1 MHNSINFK
9 TKKKKKKSKIYVLWS
24 NFLHQKKGK
33 YSKLKSSLNF
43 FKPKNVSPSGLII
56 MFGNRGKGKSTDI
69 AKRYHKLYK
78 LRKKGKCPYKYFYTN
93 LKMYNVDPEFYR
105 YLDLNNF
112 DFINYL
118 GDIMS
123 DYGCIC
129 DRKFTPYRIEKNS
142 YICID
147 ELGLIFHNREY
158 KTFPKE
164 FTKFVKL
171 IRKFGIYMVG
181 YSQAFDIDKAIRTSS
196 NELYLM
202 NRIGHITFS
211 RLIKKYI
218 GVNEKD
224 ENGNSDSQIADK
236 VKFSSIF
243 EKGSILLTY
252 IPFYTD
258 YFNSFD

>member
-1 MHNSINFK
+1 MH
-9 TKKKKKKSKIYVLWS
+9 KSKNIKLNKKYNQLL
-24 NFLHQKKGK
+24 NKFLTQKINL
-33 YSKLKSSLNF
+33 YSKFKSWLNF
-43 FKPKNVSPSGLII
+43 FRKKNVSPSGLII
-56 MFGNRGKGKSTDI
+56 CFGNRGKGKSTDI
-69 AKRYHKLYK
+69 AKRYHQLAK

-93 LKMYNVDPEFYR
+93 LKMYNVDTTFYR
-105 YLDLNNF
+105 YLDLNNY
-112 DFINYL
+112 DFTNYL
-118 GDIMS
+118 GDIMRN
-123 DYGCIC
+123 YGCIC
-129 DRKFTPYRIEKNS
+129 DSKDLPFTIEKNS

-147 ELGLIFHNREY
+147 ELGLIYHNRDY
-158 KTFPKE
+158 KSFPRE

-202 NRIGHITFS
+202 NRIGHITYS

-224 ENGNSDSQIADK
+224 ENGNQDSQIADK
-236 VKFSSIF
+236 VKFAGIF
-243 EKGSILLTY
+243 EKDSIKFTY

-258 YFNSFD
+258 YFNSFE